1 MNSLSFLNDLNE
13 EQKSAVIYCDS
24 PQLILSGAGSGKTRV
39 LTYKI
44 CYLIKEKKIYP
55 ENILALTFTKDA
67 ADEMK
72 GRISNLI
79 GKENSRNIK
88 MGTFHSIFLR
98 ILRTNIYSLKTKKY
112 KYDSNFKIINEYK
125 AKKLIKK
132 LLKNQFYENVQKI
145 FEKKGINDKNNYSIE
160 LTYLIARIVKKIKLL
175 KNKGITYKD
184 YKNDLKEIEK
194 DEKRGLEFFKNI
206 YKEYCK
212 KCLKKNYM
220 DFEDLLLNTYLLFKN
235 DNKVL
240 IHYQN
245 KIDYILIDEYQDT
258 NHIQFEIL
266 KQLSEKK
273 KKICVVGDD
282 YQSIY
287 SFRGADI
294 NNFFNFTVTF
304 KNYRKFELLRNYRS
318 TPNIVNIGSQLIKNN
333 RNQMKKDLFS
343 NITEEN
349 EKINIL
355 KNEDD
360 NKESENI
367 GDIIKKLISE
377 QKCKYKDI
385 AILYRK
391 NIQSYTFQK
400 IFSEKNIPY
409 IVNKDRLY
417 ESKVIQIILNYLKY
431 IINPNLDNCLKKIIN
446 YPPRNIK
453 EDIQNK
459 LFSLAKSK
467 NISCWE
473 IIKNCDNK
481 DKIKEFKIDED
492 LQKGLL
498 SFKTIIIKLQ
508 SMIQNKRV
516 YGIVDTLIE
525 YIKLK
530 EYLKKDL
537 SSLGKIN
544 TFLERINE
552 IEEEYIFEY
561 DLKKFTLNDFLNI
574 TTQNYDNNNI
584 NEKDAVH
591 FLTIHRAK
599 GLEFKYVFI
608 VGFEE
613 GYYPCCSCFDEE
625 IEEERRVL
633 YVAITR
639 AKTNCY
645 ISYANYRMIGEQ
657 KVKRTESRFLR
668 EIYYENI
675 VQKIDTLNN
684 DKNFG
689 IENNYKQNKIQNIIG
704 IGNNIIIPLDE
715 NKDMNSN
722 INISKDIIKN
732 GRINESRYKNDK
744 DIKFLN
750 IKRKNE
756 K

>member
-1 MNSLSFLNDLNE
+1 M
-13 EQKSAVIYCDS
+13 
-24 PQLILSGAGSGKTRV
+24 
-39 LTYKI
+39 
-44 CYLIKEKKIYP
+44 
-55 ENILALTFTKDA
+55 
-67 ADEMK
+67 
-72 GRISNLI
+72 
-79 GKENSRNIK
+79 
-88 MGTFHSIFLR
+88 
-98 ILRTNIYSLKTKKY
+98 
-112 KYDSNFKIINEYK
+112 
-125 AKKLIKK
+125 
-132 LLKNQFYENVQKI
+132 
-145 FEKKGINDKNNYSIE
+145 
-160 LTYLIARIVKKIKLL
+160 KKIKLL
-175 KNKGITYKD
+175 KNKGITYND
-184 YKNDLKEIEK
+184 YKNDLNEIEK
-194 DEKRGLEFFKNI
+194 DKKRGIEFFKNI

-220 DFEDLLLNTYLLFKN
+220 DFDDLLLNTYLLFKN

-240 IHYQN
+240 AHYQN
-245 KIDYILIDEYQDT
+245 EIEYILIDEYQDT

-273 KKICVVGDD
+273 KKICIVGDD

-294 NNFFNFTVTF
+294 NNFLNFTISF
-304 KNYRKFELLRNYRS
+304 NNYRKFELRRNYRS
-318 TPNIVNIGSQLIKNN
+318 TSNIVNIGSQLIKNN
-333 RNQMKKDLFS
+333 RNQMKKNLFS

-360 NKESENI
+360 IKESENI
-367 GDIIKKLISE
+367 GNIIKKLLSE

-391 NIQSYTFQK
+391 NIQSFTFQK
-400 IFSEKNIPY
+400 TFSEKNIPY

-417 ESKVIQIILNYLKY
+417 ESKIIKIIFNYLKY
-431 IINPNLDNCLKKIIN
+431 IINPNLDNCLEKIIN

-453 EDIQNK
+453 KDIQNK

-467 NISCWE
+467 NLCCWE

-492 LQKGLL
+492 LQKRLL
-498 SFKTIIIKLQ
+498 SFKTIIIELQ

-530 EYLKKDL
+530 EYLKNDL
-537 SSLGKIN
+537 SSLGKVN

-552 IEEEYIFEY
+552 IEEEYIIY
-561 DLKKFTLNDFLNI
+561 NDLKKFTLNDFLNI
-574 TTQNYDNNNI
+574 TTQNYDKNNI

-608 VGFEE
+608 VGLEE
-613 GYYPCCSCFDEE
+613 GYYPCCSRYVEE

-657 KVKRTESRFLR
+657 KFKRTESRFLQ
-668 EIYYENI
+668 EIYSENI
-675 VQKIDTLNN
+675 TQKIDTLNN
-684 DKNFG
+684 DKNSG
-689 IENNYKQNKIQNIIG
+689 IEKNYKQNKIQNIIG
-704 IGNNIIIPLDE
+704 NNNIISLDE
-715 NKDMNSN
+715 NKDMNSD

-732 GRINESRYKNDK
+732 ERLNEYRYKNDK

-750 IKRKNE
+750 MKRKNE